1 MSDFIQKNSA
11 FLLSIV
17 GILGVCGSAILRFI
31 LKSRCKNIKCC
42 GCYIERDVIPAS
54 QIEFSSPASAQNQV

>member
-31 LKSRCKNIKCC
+31 LKSRCEEIKCC
-42 GCYIERDVIPAS
+42 FCYIKRDVIPAS